1 VLPLRSGEFFGE
13 MALFSGDPS
22 SVSITALQDL
32 EVMKISAHAVN
43 QMIDRQPSF
52 AREIGHIL
60 ETRRRAIHETSRLE
74 DTLIEP
80 GDATP
85 KALKPEETFSDVFNP
100 WNVDVRREN

>member
-1 VLPLRSGEFFGE
+1 

-22 SVSITALQDL
+22 SVTITALYDL
-32 EVMKISAHAVN
+32 EVMKISAHVVN

-60 ETRRRAIHETSRLE
+60 ETRRRAIHEASLLQ
-74 DTLIEP
+74 DNASQP

-85 KALKPEETFSDVFNP
+85 QGLKPDETFSDPFNP
-100 WNVDVRREN
+100 WRVDVRHRN